1 MQLIR
6 NLFGPRPSV
15 SSAHGQGDGRMPV
28 APATAGSP
36 RAPSRPF
43 RPAGGSPTANLAQRD
58 VQAVPASGIRARLLG
73 WLHLSRSAEAVQAR
87 TLARQHKCLHDVTKA
102 SAHFYTEHGRV
113 TWRTVHEDLGVVL
126 RSWKRAQA
134 AGCTIEQV
142 ITHIHAPE
150 LLLQPA
156 NLVRLRAH
164 TNYDQ
169 ALEPI
174 IETMRSNRA
183 ERCEEVSRGVF
194 AQLGLWASP
203 IKAFAQLV
211 ALYGSYGDAVAA
223 LGHAARCQLEA
234 AYRSLQASSDM
245 SLAQFLQIFQHT
257 HQGQT
262 QVAQLEA
269 HMQQVWRRMFPV
281 PAAAPASPQ
290 QAAQQ
295 QRARTQLRQAFEQLE
310 FALDKRA
317 RLLPWAGFG
326 GLAQAIAGAKKA
338 GLDDKAIAAEFCQRP
353 LTVTECMT
361 LQHHLSHPYFD
372 DEGRELA
379 GLAKQLLSGSR
390 EVRLICA
397 EHALAAA
404 REKP

>member
-36 RAPSRPF
+36 RVPSRPL
-43 RPAGGSPTANLAQRD
+43 RPAGGSATSNLAQRD

-102 SAHFYTEHGRV
+102 SAHFYAQHGRV

-126 RSWKRAQA
+126 RSWERAQA

-142 ITHIHAPE
+142 IAHIHAPE

-164 TNYDQ
+164 ANYAQ

-183 ERCEEVSRGVF
+183 KHCEEVSRGVF
-194 AQLGLWASP
+194 AQLGLWVSP
-203 IKAFAQLV
+203 IKALAQLV

-223 LGHAARCQLEA
+223 LGQAARRQLEL
-234 AYRSLQASSDM
+234 AYRPLQASSDM

-257 HQGQT
+257 QQGQT
-262 QVAQLEA
+262 QVAQLEG
-269 HMQQVWRRMFPV
+269 HMQQVWRRLFPV
-281 PAAAPASPQ
+281 PAAAPVSPQ
-290 QAAQQ
+290 QAAQ

-317 RLLPWAGFG
+317 RLLPWTGFG
-326 GLAQAIAGAKKA
+326 GLAHAIAGAKKA
-338 GLDDKAIAAEFCQRP
+338 GLDDKTIAAEFCQRP

-372 DEGRELA
+372 DEGRELVE
-379 GLAKQLLSGSR
+379 LARQLLYGSC

-397 EHALAAA
+397 ERALAAA